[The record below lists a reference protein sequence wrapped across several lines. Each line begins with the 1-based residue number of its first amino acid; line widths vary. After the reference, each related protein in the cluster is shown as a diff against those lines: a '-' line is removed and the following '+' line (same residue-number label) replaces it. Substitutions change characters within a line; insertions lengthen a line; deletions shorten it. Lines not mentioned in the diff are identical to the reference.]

1 MNEISPTPP
10 AFQKFASGQS
20 VSRKEDPRLL
30 RGEGRYTD
38 DIDLA
43 GMAHGHVL
51 RSPHAHGVIRGI
63 DLSAA
68 RAVGGVLAVYGIDDL
83 KAAGY
88 GPFPGSKLLKNRDG
102 GYPQSPMR
110 LALADGKVKFAG
122 EGLAFIVAETP
133 EAARDGAEAVMFDID
148 PLPAIVDPEE
158 ALAPNAEQ
166 IHDDAA
172 NLCVDWR
179 DGDFDAVE
187 AAFGKA
193 AHVSRVRIPINR
205 VVVATMEPRGAVGE
219 YDAASGRFTIHLG
232 CQGVHGM
239 RQTLATAILKI
250 EPEKLRVI
258 SKDIGGSFGM
268 KSQQFAENLLV
279 LHAARDLGRPVK
291 WIDDRGGAFLSDY
304 QGRDMIADAALALN
318 ADGDFLAMRIDMI
331 GNLGA
336 YMTPFGPVMPS
347 GNIMKNVA
355 SLYKTPAIGV
365 TCRCVF
371 TNTVAIA
378 PYRGAGR
385 PEGNYIMERLVDA
398 AARETGRDRLEL
410 RRRNLIPADAI
421 PFKAASGMTYDSGDF
436 PSILTEAAA
445 AADWDGYAVRQKASQ
460 ARGLLRGRAVTSY
473 LEVTAGPGK
482 ELGAIRFRPDGRINI
497 LTGTLDQGQGHATAF
512 SQIVAGRLGI
522 PFDMIDL
529 VQGDSDSLKIGGG
542 TGGSKSAMAS
552 GNAFALASDAVVE
565 NGRQWAAHEMEAA
578 VQDIEFAAGEFRVAG
593 TDRAIAIQDLATR
606 ITAAASVPDGLP
618 ESLDAELITDTPPS
632 AFPNGCHICEVEID
646 PETGH
651 CGIDRYMAVNDFGN
665 LINPMLVEGQTHGGI
680 VQGIGQALLETAV
693 YDADGQLLTG
703 SFMDYAMPRADTM
716 PSFDIR
722 HHPVPATSNM
732 LGVKGC
738 GEAGTSGAIPTAFN
752 AVLDALAPLGV
763 TDLPMP
769 ATPERIWRAIRQA
782 REGRRN
788 ASAMNANHG

>member
-10 AFQKFASGQS
+10 AFEKFASGQS

-38 DIDLA
+38 DIVLP
-43 GMAHGHVL
+43 GMAYGYVL
-51 RSPHAHGVIRGI
+51 RSPHAHGIIRGI
-63 DLSAA
+63 DVSAA
-68 RAVGGVLAVYGIDDL
+68 REAEGVLAAYTIDDL

-102 GYPQSPMR
+102 SDPQSPVR
-110 LALADGKVKFAG
+110 YALADGKVKFAG
-122 EGLAFIVAETP
+122 EGLAFVVAETL

-158 ALAPNAEQ
+158 AMAPGAAR

-172 NLCVDWR
+172 NLCVDWQ
-179 DGDFDAVE
+179 DGAFEAVGE
-187 AAFGKA
+187 AMAKA
-193 AHVSRVRIPINR
+193 AHVTQMRIPINR
-205 VVVATMEPRGAVGE
+205 VVVAAMEPRGAVGE
-219 YDAASGRFTIHLG
+219 YDAASGRYTVHLG

-239 RQTLATAILKI
+239 RQTLATAVLKI
-250 EPEKLRVI
+250 KPEMLQVI

-268 KSQQFAENLLV
+268 KSQQFGENLLV

-291 WIDDRGGAFLSDY
+291 WIDDRSGAFLSDY

-318 ADGDFLAMRIDMI
+318 EDGDFLGMRIDMI

-355 SLYKTPAIGV
+355 SLYKTPAIAV

-371 TNTVAIA
+371 TNMVTIA

-385 PEGNYIMERLVDA
+385 PEGNYIMERLVDR
-398 AARETGRDRLEL
+398 AARETGRDSLEL

-421 PFKAASGMTYDSGDF
+421 PFKAASGMEYDSGDF

-445 AADWDGYAVRQKASQ
+445 AADWDGYAARRAESK
-460 ARGLLRGRAVTSY
+460 ARGLLRGHAVTSY

-482 ELGAIRFRPDGRINI
+482 ELGAIRFDPNGRVTI

-512 SQIVAGRLGI
+512 AQIVGERLGV

-529 VQGDSDSLKIGGG
+529 VQGDSDQLKMGGG

-552 GNAFALASDAVVE
+552 GNAFALASDAVIE

-578 VQDIEFAAGEFRVAG
+578 VQDIEFTAGEFRVAG
-593 TDRAIAIQDLATR
+593 TDRAIAIQDLAAR
-606 ITAAASVPDGLP
+606 ITAADAVPDGLP
-618 ESLDAELITDTPPS
+618 NSLDAELVTDTPPS

-646 PETGH
+646 PETGL
-651 CGIDRYMAVNDFGN
+651 CRIDRYLAVNDFGN

-680 VQGIGQALLETAV
+680 VQGIGQALMETAV
-693 YDADGQLLTG
+693 YDSDGQLLSG
-703 SFMDYAMPRADTM
+703 SFMDYAMPRANAV

-722 HHPVPATSNM
+722 HHPVPATSNA

-752 AVLDALAPLGV
+752 AVLDALSPLGV

-769 ATPERIWRAIRQA
+769 ATPERIWRAIQA
-782 REGRRN
+782 AELADLRREG
-788 ASAMNANHG
+788 

>member
-1 MNEISPTPP
+1 MNEISPTPA
-10 AFQKFASGQS
+10 AFEKFASGQS

-30 RGEGRYTD
+30 RGEGQFTG
-38 DIDLA
+38 DIDLP
-43 GMAHGHVL
+43 GMVYGYVL
-51 RSPHAHGVIRGI
+51 RSPHAHGIIRGL
-63 DLSAA
+63 DLSGAHE
-68 RAVGGVLAVYGIDDL
+68 VEGVLAVYGIDDL
-83 KAAGY
+83 RAAGY
-88 GPFPGSKLLKNRDG
+88 GPFPGSKLIKSRDG
-102 GYPQSPMR
+102 SDPESPAR
-110 LALADGKVKFAG
+110 YALADSKVKFVG
-122 EGLAFIVAETP
+122 EGLAFVVAETP

-148 PLPAIVDPEE
+148 PLPAIVDPED
-158 ALAPNAEQ
+158 ALAPDATQ

-172 NLCVDWR
+172 NLCLDWQ
-179 DGDFDAVE
+179 DGNFDAVE
-187 AAFGKA
+187 EAFGKA
-193 AHVSRVRIPINR
+193 THITRMRIPINR
-205 VVVATMEPRGAVGE
+205 VVVAAMEPRGAVGE
-219 YDAASGRFTIHLG
+219 YDKASGRFTVHLG
-232 CQGVHGM
+232 CQGVYGM
-239 RQTLATAILKI
+239 RQTLATAVLKI
-250 EPEKLRVI
+250 ELEKLRVV

-291 WIDDRGGAFLSDY
+291 WVDDRSGAFLSDY

-318 ADGDFLAMRIDMI
+318 KEGDFLAMRIDMI

-355 SLYKTPAIGV
+355 SLYKTPAIAV

-371 TNTVAIA
+371 TNTVTIA

-385 PEGNYIMERLVDA
+385 PEGNYIMERLVDE
-398 AARETGRDRLEL
+398 AARETGCDRLEL

-436 PSILTEAAA
+436 PTLLDEATA
-445 AADWDGYAVRQKASQ
+445 AADWDGYEARRAESE

-482 ELGAIRFRPDGRINI
+482 ELGGIRFRPDGRVTI

-512 SQIVAGRLGI
+512 AQVVAGRLGI

-529 VQGDSDSLKIGGG
+529 VQGDSDELKMGGG

-552 GNAFALASDAVVE
+552 GNAFAQASDAVIE
-565 NGRQWAAHEMEAA
+565 SGRRWAAHEMEAA
-578 VQDIEFAAGEFRVAG
+578 VEDIEFAAGEFRVAG
-593 TDRAIAIQDLATR
+593 TDRAIAIQDLAAR
-606 ITAAASVPDGLP
+606 VAAADSVPDGLP
-618 ESLDAELITDTPPS
+618 GSLDAELVTDTPPS

-651 CGIDRYMAVNDFGN
+651 CRIDRYLAVNDFGN
-665 LINPMLVEGQTHGGI
+665 LINPMLVEGQIHGGI
-680 VQGIGQALLETAV
+680 VQGVGQALMETAV

-703 SFMDYAMPRADTM
+703 SFMDYALPRADTT
-716 PSFDIR
+716 PSFDVR
-722 HHPVPATSNM
+722 HHPVPATTNA

-738 GEAGTSGAIPTAFN
+738 GEAGTSAAIPTAFN
-752 AVLDALAPLGV
+752 AILDALAPLGV

-769 ATPERIWRAIRQA
+769 ATPERIWRAIREA
-782 REGRRN
+782 R
-788 ASAMNANHG
+788 A

>member
-1 MNEISPTPP
+1 VTIKVFMNEISPTPP
-10 AFQKFASGQS
+10 AFQKFACGQS

-30 RGEGRYTD
+30 RGEGRYTG
-38 DIDLA
+38 DIDLP
-43 GMAHGHVL
+43 GMAHGYVL
-51 RSPHAHGVIRGI
+51 RSPHAHGVIRDI

-68 RAVGGVLAVYGIDDL
+68 REVDGVLAVYGIDDL

-102 GYPQSPMR
+102 SYPQSAVR
-110 LALADGKVKFAG
+110 FALADGKVKFAG
-122 EGLAFIVAETP
+122 EGLAFVVAETP

-148 PLPAIVDPEE
+148 PLPAIIDPEK
-158 ALAPNAEQ
+158 ALAADAEQ

-172 NLCVDWR
+172 NLCVDWQ

-187 AAFGKA
+187 EAFGKA
-193 AHVSRVRIPINR
+193 AHVTRVRIPINR
-205 VVVATMEPRGAVGE
+205 VVVATMEPRGVVGE
-219 YDAASGRFTIHLG
+219 HDSASGRFTIHLG
-232 CQGVHGM
+232 CQGVFGM

-250 EPEKLRVI
+250 EPEKLHVI

-291 WIDDRGGAFLSDY
+291 WIDDRSGAFLSDY
-304 QGRDMIADAALALN
+304 QGRDMIADGALALN

-336 YMTPFGPVMPS
+336 YMTPFSPVMPS
-347 GNIMKNVA
+347 GNIMKNAA
-355 SLYKTPAIGV
+355 SLYKTPVIGV
-365 TCRCVF
+365 TCRCVY
-371 TNTVAIA
+371 TNAVTIA

-398 AARETGRDRLEL
+398 AARETGRDRLDL
-410 RRRNLIPADAI
+410 RRRNLIPAEAI
-421 PFKAASGMTYDSGDF
+421 PFKAASGMKYDSGDF
-436 PSILTEAAA
+436 PAILDEAAA
-445 AADWDGYAVRQKASQ
+445 RADWDGYAARRENSE
-460 ARGLLRGRAVTSY
+460 ARGMLRGRAVTSY

-482 ELGAIRFRPDGRINI
+482 ELGAIRFRPDGRITI
-497 LTGTLDQGQGHATAF
+497 LTGSLDQGQGHATAF
-512 SQIVAGRLGI
+512 AQVVADRLGV

-529 VQGDSDSLKIGGG
+529 VQGDSDALIIGGG

-552 GNAFALASDAVVE
+552 GNAFALASDAVIE
-565 NGRQWAAHEMEAA
+565 NGRHWAAHEMETA
-578 VQDIEFAAGEFRVAG
+578 VQDIEFTAGEFRVAG
-593 TDRAIAIQDLATR
+593 TDRAIAIQDLAAR
-606 ITAAASVPDGLP
+606 AAAADSVTDGLP

-632 AFPNGCHICEVEID
+632 TFPNGCHICEIEID
-646 PETGH
+646 PETGQ
-651 CGIDRYMAVNDFGN
+651 CRIDRYLAINDFGN

-680 VQGIGQALLETAV
+680 VQGIGQALLEAAV
-693 YDADGQLLTG
+693 YDSDGQLLTG

-716 PSFDIR
+716 PAFDIQ
-722 HHPVPATSNM
+722 HHPVPATSNK

-763 TDLPMP
+763 TDIAIP
-769 ATPERIWRAIRQA
+769 ATPERIWRAIHEA
-782 REGRRN
+782 
-788 ASAMNANHG
+788 

>member
-38 DIDLA
+38 DIDLP
-43 GMAHGHVL
+43 GMAYGYVL
-51 RSPHAHGVIRGI
+51 RSPHAHGVVRGI
-63 DLSAA
+63 DVSAA
-68 RAVGGVLAVYGIDDL
+68 REVAGVVAAYTIDDL

-88 GPFPGSKLLKNRDG
+88 GPFPGSKLLKNIDG
-102 GYPQSPMR
+102 SDPQSPVR
-110 LALADGKVKFAG
+110 YALADRKVNFAG
-122 EGLAFIVAETP
+122 EGLAFVVAETP
-133 EAARDGAEAVMFDID
+133 AAARDGAEAVMFDID

-158 ALAPNAEQ
+158 ALAPGAVQ

-179 DGDFDAVE
+179 EGDFDAVE
-187 AAFGKA
+187 AAFAKA
-193 AHVSRVRIPINR
+193 AHVTRMRIPINR

-219 YDAASGRFTIHLG
+219 YDAASERFTIHLG

-239 RQTLATAILKI
+239 RQTLATAVLKI
-250 EPEKLRVI
+250 EPEKLHVI

-268 KSQQFAENLLV
+268 KSQQFGENLLV

-291 WIDDRGGAFLSDY
+291 WIDDRSGAFLSDY
-304 QGRDMIADAALALN
+304 QGRDMIADGALALN
-318 ADGDFLAMRIDMI
+318 EEGDFLAMRIDMI

-347 GNIMKNVA
+347 GNIMKNAA
-355 SLYKTPAIGV
+355 SLYKTPAIAV
-365 TCRCVF
+365 TCRCAL

-385 PEGNYIMERLVDA
+385 PEGNYIMERLVDG
-398 AARETGRDRLEL
+398 AARETGHDKLEL
-410 RRRNLIPADAI
+410 RRRNLIPAEAI
-421 PFKAASGMTYDSGDF
+421 PFKAASGMEYDSGDF
-436 PSILTEAAA
+436 PAILTEAVAR
-445 AADWDGYAVRQKASQ
+445 ADWDGYAARREASE
-460 ARGLLRGRAVTSY
+460 ARGMLRGHAVTSY

-482 ELGAIRFRPDGRINI
+482 ELGAIRFNPNGHVTI
-497 LTGTLDQGQGHATAF
+497 LTGSLDQGQGHATAF
-512 SQIVAGRLGI
+512 AQIVCERLGV
-522 PFDMIDL
+522 PFEAIDL
-529 VQGDSDSLKIGGG
+529 VQGDSDQLKMGGG

-552 GNAFALASDAVVE
+552 GNAFALASDAVIE
-565 NGRQWAAHEMEAA
+565 NGRQWAAHEMETA
-578 VQDIEFAAGEFRVAG
+578 VEDIEFTAGEFRVAG
-593 TDRAIAIQDLATR
+593 TDRAISIQDLAAR
-606 ITAAASVPDGLP
+606 VASAGGTPDGLP
-618 ESLDAELITDTPPS
+618 DSLDAELVTDTPPS

-651 CGIDRYMAVNDFGN
+651 CRIDRYMAVNDFGN

-680 VQGIGQALLETAV
+680 VQGIGQALMETAI
-693 YDADGQLLTG
+693 YDDDGQLLTG
-703 SFMDYAMPRADTM
+703 SFMDYAMPRAGTV
-716 PSFDIR
+716 PSFDIG
-722 HHPVPATSNM
+722 HHPVPATSNA
-732 LGVKGC
+732 LGIKGC

-752 AVLDALAPLGV
+752 AILDALSPLGV

-769 ATPERIWRAIRQA
+769 ATPQRIWRAIQKG
-782 REGRRN
+782 RE
-788 ASAMNANHG
+788 

>member
-1 MNEISPTPP
+1 MNEISPTPS

-38 DIDLA
+38 DIDLP
-43 GMAHGHVL
+43 GMAYGYVL
-51 RSPHAHGVIRGI
+51 RSPHAHGIIRGI
-63 DLSAA
+63 DVSAA
-68 RAVGGVLAVYGIDDL
+68 REIAGVLAAYTIDDL

-102 GYPQSPMR
+102 SDPQSPVR
-110 LALADGKVKFAG
+110 YALADGKVNFAG
-122 EGLAFIVAETP
+122 EGLAFVVAESP
-133 EAARDGAEAVMFDID
+133 VAARDGAEAVMFDID
-148 PLPAIVDPEE
+148 PLPAIIDPEE
-158 ALAPNAEQ
+158 ALAPGAVQ

-179 DGDFDAVE
+179 EGDFDAVE
-187 AAFGKA
+187 AAFDKA
-193 AHVSRVRIPINR
+193 AHVTRMRIPINR

-219 YDAASGRFTIHLG
+219 YDATSERFTIHLG

-239 RQTLATAILKI
+239 RQTLATAVLKI
-250 EPEKLRVI
+250 EPEKLHVI

-268 KSQQFAENLLV
+268 KSQQFGENLLV

-291 WIDDRGGAFLSDY
+291 WVDDRSGSFLSDY

-318 ADGDFLAMRIDMI
+318 EEGDFLAMRIDMI

-347 GNIMKNVA
+347 GNIMKNAA
-355 SLYKTPAIGV
+355 SLYKTPAIAV
-365 TCRCVF
+365 TCRCAL
-371 TNTVAIA
+371 TNTVTIA

-385 PEGNYIMERLVDA
+385 PEGNYIMERLVDG
-398 AARETGRDRLEL
+398 AARETGHDKLEL
-410 RRRNLIPADAI
+410 RRRNLIPAEAI
-421 PFKAASGMTYDSGDF
+421 PFKAASGMEYDSGDF
-436 PSILTEAAA
+436 PAILAEAVAR
-445 AADWDGYAVRQKASQ
+445 ADWDGYAARRAASE
-460 ARGLLRGRAVTSY
+460 ARGMLRGHAVTSY

-482 ELGAIRFRPDGRINI
+482 ELGAIRFDPDGRVTI
-497 LTGTLDQGQGHATAF
+497 LTGSLDQGQGHATAF
-512 SQIVAGRLGI
+512 AQIVCERLGV
-522 PFDMIDL
+522 PFEAIDL
-529 VQGDSDSLKIGGG
+529 VQGDSDQLKMGGG

-565 NGRQWAAHEMEAA
+565 NGRQWAAHEMETA
-578 VQDIEFAAGEFRVAG
+578 VEDIEFTAGEFRVAG
-593 TDRAIAIQDLATR
+593 TDRAIAIQELAAQV
-606 ITAAASVPDGLP
+606 AAADSIPDGLP
-618 ESLDAELITDTPPS
+618 GSLDAELVTDTPPS

-651 CGIDRYMAVNDFGN
+651 CRIDRYMAVNDFGN

-680 VQGIGQALLETAV
+680 VQGIGQALMETAV
-693 YDADGQLLTG
+693 YDDDGQLLTG
-703 SFMDYAMPRADTM
+703 SFMDYAMPRAGTV
-716 PSFDIR
+716 PSFDIG
-722 HHPVPATSNM
+722 HHPVPATSNA
-732 LGVKGC
+732 LGIKGC

-752 AVLDALAPLGV
+752 AILDALAPLGV

-769 ATPERIWRAIRQA
+769 ATPQRIWRAIQET
-782 REGRRN
+782 RE
-788 ASAMNANHG
+788 

>member
-1 MNEISPTPP
+1 MNEISPTPS

-38 DIDLA
+38 DIDLP
-43 GMAHGHVL
+43 GMAYGYVL
-51 RSPHAHGVIRGI
+51 RSPHAHGIIRGI
-63 DLSAA
+63 DVSAA
-68 RAVGGVLAVYGIDDL
+68 REIAGVLAAYTIDDL

-88 GPFPGSKLLKNRDG
+88 GPFPGSKLLKNIDG
-102 GYPQSPMR
+102 SDPQSPVR
-110 LALADGKVKFAG
+110 YALADGKVNFAG
-122 EGLAFIVAETP
+122 EGLAFVVAESP
-133 EAARDGAEAVMFDID
+133 VAARDGAEAVMFDID
-148 PLPAIVDPEE
+148 PLPAIIDPEE
-158 ALAPNAEQ
+158 ALAPGAVQ

-179 DGDFDAVE
+179 EGDFDAVE
-187 AAFGKA
+187 AAFAKA
-193 AHVSRVRIPINR
+193 AHVTRMRIPINR

-219 YDAASGRFTIHLG
+219 YDAASERFTIHLG

-239 RQTLATAILKI
+239 RQTLATAVLKI
-250 EPEKLRVI
+250 EPEKLHVI

-268 KSQQFAENLLV
+268 KSQQFGENLLV

-291 WIDDRGGAFLSDY
+291 WVDDRSGAFLSDY

-318 ADGDFLAMRIDMI
+318 EEGDFLAMRIDMI

-347 GNIMKNVA
+347 GNIMKNAA
-355 SLYKTPAIGV
+355 SLYKTPAIAV
-365 TCRCVF
+365 TCRCAL

-385 PEGNYIMERLVDA
+385 PEGNYIMERLVDG
-398 AARETGRDRLEL
+398 AARETGHDKLEL
-410 RRRNLIPADAI
+410 RRRNLIPAEAI
-421 PFKAASGMTYDSGDF
+421 PFKAASGMEYDSGDF
-436 PSILTEAAA
+436 PAILTEAVAR
-445 AADWDGYAVRQKASQ
+445 ADWDGYAARRAASE
-460 ARGLLRGRAVTSY
+460 ARGMLRGHAVTSY

-482 ELGAIRFRPDGRINI
+482 ELGAIRFDPDGRVTI
-497 LTGTLDQGQGHATAF
+497 LTGSLDQGQGHATAF
-512 SQIVAGRLGI
+512 AQIVYERLGV
-522 PFDMIDL
+522 PFEAIDL
-529 VQGDSDSLKIGGG
+529 VQGDSDQLKMGGG

-565 NGRQWAAHEMEAA
+565 NGRQWAAHEMETA
-578 VQDIEFAAGEFRVAG
+578 VEDIEFTAGEFRVAG
-593 TDRAIAIQDLATR
+593 TDRAIGIQELAAQV
-606 ITAAASVPDGLP
+606 AAADSIPDGLP
-618 ESLDAELITDTPPS
+618 GSLDAELVTDTPPS

-651 CGIDRYMAVNDFGN
+651 CRIDRYMAVNDFGN

-680 VQGIGQALLETAV
+680 VQGIGQALMETAV
-693 YDADGQLLTG
+693 YDDDGQLLTG
-703 SFMDYAMPRADTM
+703 SFMDYAMPRAGTV
-716 PSFDIR
+716 PSFDIG
-722 HHPVPATSNM
+722 HHPVPATSNA
-732 LGVKGC
+732 LGIKGC

-752 AVLDALAPLGV
+752 AILDALAPLGV

-769 ATPERIWRAIRQA
+769 ATPQRIWRAIQET
-782 REGRRN
+782 RE
-788 ASAMNANHG
+788 

>member
-1 MNEISPTPP
+1 M
-10 AFQKFASGQS
+10 
-20 VSRKEDPRLL
+20 
-30 RGEGRYTD
+30 RGEGRFTG
-38 DIDLA
+38 DIDLP
-43 GMAHGHVL
+43 GMVYGYVL
-51 RSPHAHGVIRGI
+51 RSPHAHGIIRGL

-68 RAVGGVLAVYGIDDL
+68 REVEGVLAAYGIDDL
-83 KAAGY
+83 KSAGY
-88 GPFPGSKLLKNRDG
+88 GPFPGSRLIKSRDG
-102 GYPQSPMR
+102 SDPENPARY
-110 LALADGKVKFAG
+110 ALADGKVKFVG
-122 EGLAFIVAETP
+122 EGLAFVVAETP

-148 PLPAIVDPEE
+148 PLAAIVDPED
-158 ALAPNAEQ
+158 ALAPEAVQ

-172 NLCVDWR
+172 NLCLDWQ
-179 DGDFDAVE
+179 DGNFDAVE
-187 AAFGKA
+187 QAFGKA
-193 AHVSRVRIPINR
+193 AHITRMRIPINR
-205 VVVATMEPRGAVGE
+205 VVVAAMEPRGAVGE
-219 YDAASGRFTIHLG
+219 YDKASGRFTVHLG
-232 CQGVHGM
+232 CQGVYGM
-239 RQTLATAILKI
+239 RQTLATAVLKI
-250 EPEKLRVI
+250 EPEKLHVV

-291 WIDDRGGAFLSDY
+291 WVDDRSGAFLSDF

-318 ADGDFLAMRIDMI
+318 EEGDFLAMRIDMI

-336 YMTPFGPVMPS
+336 YMTPFGPVMAS

-355 SLYKTPAIGV
+355 SLYKTPAIAV

-371 TNTVAIA
+371 TNTVTIA

-421 PFKAASGMTYDSGDF
+421 PFRSASGMTYDSGDF
-436 PSILTEAAA
+436 PTLLDEATAG
-445 AADWDGYAVRQKASQ
+445 ADWNGYEARRTESK
-460 ARGLLRGRAVTSY
+460 ARGLLRGRALTSY

-482 ELGAIRFRPDGRINI
+482 ELGGVHFRPDGRVTI

-512 SQIVAGRLGI
+512 AQIVAGRLGI

-529 VQGDSDSLKIGGG
+529 VQGDSDALKMGGG

-552 GNAFALASDAVVE
+552 GNAFALASDAVIE
-565 NGRQWAAHEMEAA
+565 NGRRWAAQEMEAA
-578 VQDIEFAAGEFRVAG
+578 VEDIEFVAGEFRVAG
-593 TDRAIAIQDLATR
+593 TDRVIAIQDLAAR
-606 ITAAASVPDGLP
+606 VAAADSVPDGLP
-618 ESLDAELITDTPPS
+618 GSLDAELVTDTPPS

-651 CGIDRYMAVNDFGN
+651 CRIDRYLAVNDFGN
-665 LINPMLVEGQTHGGI
+665 LINPMLVEGQIHGGI
-680 VQGIGQALLETAV
+680 VQGVGQALMETAV

-703 SFMDYAMPRADTM
+703 SFMDYAMPRADTA

-722 HHPVPATSNM
+722 HHPVPATTNA

-738 GEAGTSGAIPTAFN
+738 GEAGTSAAIPTAFN
-752 AVLDALAPLGV
+752 AILNALAPLGV

-769 ATPERIWRAIRQA
+769 ATPERIWRAIREA
-782 REGRRN
+782 R
-788 ASAMNANHG
+788 A

>member
-10 AFQKFASGQS
+10 AFEKFASGQS

-38 DIDLA
+38 DIDLP
-43 GMAHGHVL
+43 GMVFGYVL
-51 RSPHAHGVIRGI
+51 RSPHAHGIIRAI
-63 DLSAA
+63 DVSAA
-68 RAVGGVLAVYGIDDL
+68 RAVEGVLVAYTIDDL

-102 GYPQSPMR
+102 SDPQSPAR
-110 LALADGKVKFAG
+110 YALADGKVKFAG
-122 EGLAFIVAETP
+122 EGLAFVVAETP

-148 PLPAIVDPEE
+148 PLPAIIDPEE
-158 ALAPNAEQ
+158 ALAPGAVQ
-166 IHDDAA
+166 IHGDAA
-172 NLCVDWR
+172 NLCVDWQ
-179 DGDFDAVE
+179 DGAIEAVGE
-187 AAFGKA
+187 AFAKA
-193 AHVSRVRIPINR
+193 SHVTRMRIPINR

-219 YDAASGRFTIHLG
+219 YDAASGRFTVHLG
-232 CQGVHGM
+232 CQGVYGM
-239 RQTLATAILKI
+239 RQTLATAVLKI
-250 EPEKLRVI
+250 EPEKLHIV

-268 KSQQFAENLLV
+268 KSQQFGENLLV

-291 WIDDRGGAFLSDY
+291 WIDDRSGAFLSDF

-318 ADGDFLAMRIDMI
+318 EEGDFLAMRIDMI

-355 SLYKTPAIGV
+355 SLYKTPAIAV

-371 TNTVAIA
+371 TNTVTIA

-398 AARETGRDRLEL
+398 AARETGRDSLEL
-410 RRRNLIPADAI
+410 RRCNLIPAEAI
-421 PFKAASGMTYDSGDF
+421 PFKAASGMEYDSGNF
-436 PSILTEAAA
+436 PAILAEATAG
-445 AADWDGYAVRQKASQ
+445 ADWDGYEARRAESAAS
-460 ARGLLRGRAVTSY
+460 GLLRGRAVTSY

-482 ELGAIRFRPDGRINI
+482 ELGAIRFRPDGRVTI

-512 SQIVAGRLGI
+512 AQIVAERLGV

-529 VQGDSDSLKIGGG
+529 VQGDSDELKMGGG

-552 GNAFALASDAVVE
+552 GNAFALASDAVIE

-593 TDRAIAIQDLATR
+593 TDRAIGIQDLAAR
-606 ITAAASVPDGLP
+606 VTATASLPDGLP
-618 ESLDAELITDTPPS
+618 GSLDAELVTDTPPS
-632 AFPNGCHICEVEID
+632 AFPNGCHICEIEID

-651 CGIDRYMAVNDFGN
+651 CRIVRYLAVNDFGN

-680 VQGIGQALLETAV
+680 VQGIGQALMETAV
-693 YDADGQLLTG
+693 YDDDGQLLTG
-703 SFMDYAMPRADTM
+703 SFMDYAMPRAETV

-722 HHPVPATSNM
+722 HHPVPATSNA
-732 LGVKGC
+732 LGIKGC

-752 AVLDALAPLGV
+752 AILDALTPLGV

-769 ATPERIWRAIRQA
+769 ATPERIWRAIREA
-782 REGRRN
+782 RRQG
-788 ASAMNANHG
+788 

>member
-10 AFQKFASGQS
+10 AFEKFASGQS

-30 RGEGRYTD
+30 RGEGCYTD
-38 DIDLA
+38 DIDLP
-43 GMAHGHVL
+43 GMAFGYVL
-51 RSPHAHGVIRGI
+51 RSPHAHGIIHGI
-63 DLSAA
+63 DVSAA
-68 RAVGGVLAVYGIDDL
+68 REVEGVLAAYTIDDL

-102 GYPQSPMR
+102 SDPQSPAR
-110 LALADGKVKFAG
+110 YALADGKVKFAG
-122 EGLAFIVAETP
+122 EGLAFVVAETP

-158 ALAPNAEQ
+158 ALAPGATQ

-172 NLCVDWR
+172 NLCVDWCE
-179 DGDFDAVE
+179 GNFDAVGE
-187 AAFGKA
+187 ALAKA
-193 AHVSRVRIPINR
+193 AHVTRMRIPINR

-219 YDAASGRFTIHLG
+219 YDAPSGRFTVHLG
-232 CQGVHGM
+232 CQGVYGM
-239 RQTLATAILKI
+239 RQTLATAVLKI
-250 EPEKLRVI
+250 EPDKLHVV

-268 KSQQFAENLLV
+268 KSQQFGENLLV

-291 WIDDRGGAFLSDY
+291 WIDDRSGAFLSDF

-318 ADGDFLAMRIDMI
+318 EEGDFLGMRIDMI

-355 SLYKTPAIGV
+355 SLYKTPAIAV

-371 TNTVAIA
+371 TNTVTIA

-385 PEGNYIMERLVDA
+385 PEGN
-398 AARETGRDRLEL
+398 
-410 RRRNLIPADAI
+410 
-421 PFKAASGMTYDSGDF
+421 
-436 PSILTEAAA
+436 
-445 AADWDGYAVRQKASQ
+445 WDGYAVRRKASE

-482 ELGAIRFRPDGRINI
+482 ELGAIRFRPDRRVII

-512 SQIVAGRLGI
+512 AQIVCERLGV

-529 VQGDSDSLKIGGG
+529 IQGDSDELKMGGG

-552 GNAFALASDAVVE
+552 GNAFALASDAVIE

-578 VQDIEFAAGEFRVAG
+578 VQDIEFAAGEFRVVG
-593 TDRAIAIQDLATR
+593 TDRAIAIQDLAAR

-618 ESLDAELITDTPPS
+618 GSLDAELVTDTPPS

-651 CGIDRYMAVNDFGN
+651 CRIDRYLAVNDFGN

-680 VQGIGQALLETAV
+680 VQGIGQALMETAV
-693 YDADGQLLTG
+693 YDDDGQLLTG
-703 SFMDYAMPRADTM
+703 SFMDYAMPRAETV

-722 HHPVPATSNM
+722 HHPVPATSNA

-752 AVLDALAPLGV
+752 AILDALAPRGV

-769 ATPERIWRAIRQA
+769 ATPERIWRAIREA
-782 REGRRN
+782 
-788 ASAMNANHG
+788 AT

>member
-1 MNEISPTPP
+1 MNEVSPLSP

-30 RGEGRYTD
+30 RGEGCYTD
-38 DIDLA
+38 DISLPGIA
-43 GMAHGHVL
+43 FGYVL
-51 RSPHAHGVIRGI
+51 RSPHAHGVIHGI

-68 RAVGGVLAVYGIDDL
+68 REVEGVLAVYGIGDL

-88 GPFPGSKLLKNRDG
+88 GPFPGSKLIKNRDG
-102 GYPQSPMR
+102 SDPESPAR
-110 LALADGKVKFAG
+110 YALADGKVKFSG
-122 EGLAFIVAETP
+122 EGLAFVVGETP

-158 ALAPNAEQ
+158 AMASSAPR

-172 NLCVDWR
+172 NLCVDWQE
-179 DGDFDAVE
+179 GDFDAVE
-187 AAFGKA
+187 EAFGKA
-193 AHVSRVRIPINR
+193 AHITRMRIPINR

-219 YDAASGRFTIHLG
+219 YDDASGRFTLHLG
-232 CQGVHGM
+232 CQGVHGI
-239 RQTLATAILKI
+239 RQTLATAVLKI
-250 EPEKLRVI
+250 EPEKLHVI

-268 KSQQFAENLLV
+268 KSQQYAENLLV
-279 LHAARDLGRPVK
+279 LHAARKLARPVK
-291 WIDDRGGAFLSDY
+291 WIDDRSGAFLSDF
-304 QGRDMIADAALALN
+304 QGRDMIADGALALN
-318 ADGDFLAMRIDMI
+318 EDGDFLAMRIDMI

-355 SLYKTPAIGV
+355 SLYKTPVIAV

-410 RRRNLIPADAI
+410 RRRNLIPAAAI

-436 PSILTEAAA
+436 PTVLAETAT
-445 AADWDGYAVRQKASQ
+445 AADWDGYEARRAESK
-460 ARGLLRGRAVTSY
+460 ARGMLRGRAVTSY

-482 ELGAIRFRPDGRINI
+482 ELGAIRFRPDGRVTI
-497 LTGTLDQGQGHATAF
+497 LTGSLDQGQGHATAF
-512 SQIVAGRLGI
+512 AQIVAERLGV

-529 VQGDSDSLKIGGG
+529 VQGDSDELKMGGG

-552 GNAFALASDAVVE
+552 GNAFALASDAVIE

-578 VQDIEFAAGEFRVAG
+578 VQDIEFTAGEFRVAG
-593 TDRAIAIQDLATR
+593 TDRAIAIQELASR
-606 ITAAASVPDGLP
+606 VAAADGVPDGLP
-618 ESLDAELITDTPPS
+618 ESLDAELVTDTPPS

-651 CGIDRYMAVNDFGN
+651 CRIDRYLAVNDFGN

-680 VQGIGQALLETAV
+680 VQGIGQALMETAV
-693 YDADGQLLTG
+693 YDGDGQLLTG
-703 SFMDYAMPRADTM
+703 SFMDYAMPRADTA

-722 HHPVPATSNM
+722 HHPVPATTNS

-752 AVLDALAPLGV
+752 AILDALAPLGV

-769 ATPERIWRAIRQA
+769 ATPERIWRAIRKGRA
-782 REGRRN
+782 RHAGR
-788 ASAMNANHG
+788 

>member
-38 DIDLA
+38 DIDLP
-43 GMAHGHVL
+43 GMAFGYVL
-51 RSPHAHGVIRGI
+51 RSPHAHGIIRDI
-63 DLSAA
+63 DVSAA
-68 RAVGGVLAVYGIDDL
+68 RETEGVLAIYIIDDL

-88 GPFPGSKLLKNRDG
+88 GAFPGSKLLKNRDG
-102 GYPQSPMR
+102 SDPQSPAR
-110 LALADGKVKFAG
+110 YALADGKVKFAG
-122 EGLAFIVAETP
+122 EGLAFVVAESP
-133 EAARDGAEAVMFDID
+133 AAARDGAEAIMFDID
-148 PLPAIVDPEE
+148 PLPAIIDPEV
-158 ALAPNAEQ
+158 AMAPGAAQ

-179 DGDFDAVE
+179 EGDFDRVDE
-187 AAFGKA
+187 ALAKA
-193 AHVSRVRIPINR
+193 AHVTRMRIPINR

-219 YDAASGRFTIHLG
+219 YDATSERFTVHLG

-250 EPEKLRVI
+250 EPEKLHVI

-268 KSQQFAENLLV
+268 KSQQFGENLLV

-291 WIDDRGGAFLSDY
+291 WIDDRSGAFLSDY

-318 ADGDFLAMRIDMI
+318 EEGDFLGMRIDMI

-347 GNIMKNVA
+347 GNIMKNAA
-355 SLYKTPAIGV
+355 SLYKTPAIAV

-371 TNTVAIA
+371 TNAVTIA

-385 PEGNYIMERLVDA
+385 PEGNYIMERLIDA
-398 AARETGRDRLEL
+398 AARETGRDKLEL
-410 RRRNLIPADAI
+410 RRRNMIPANAI
-421 PFKAASGMTYDSGDF
+421 PFKAASGLEYDSGDF
-436 PSILTEAAA
+436 PAILAEATAG
-445 AADWDGYAVRQKASQ
+445 ADWDGYEARRAASE

-482 ELGAIRFRPDGRINI
+482 ELGAIRFRPDGHVTI
-497 LTGTLDQGQGHATAF
+497 LTGSLDQGQGHATAF
-512 SQIVAGRLGI
+512 AQIVCERLGV

-529 VQGDSDSLKIGGG
+529 VQGDSDQLKMGGG

-552 GNAFALASDAVVE
+552 GQAFALASDAVIE

-593 TDRAIAIQDLATR
+593 TDRAIAIQNLAAR
-606 ITAAASVPDGLP
+606 VAATDIVPEGLP

-651 CGIDRYMAVNDFGN
+651 CRIDRYLAVNDFGN

-680 VQGIGQALLETAV
+680 VQGIGQALMETAV
-693 YDADGQLLTG
+693 YDDDGQLLTG

-722 HHPVPATSNM
+722 HHPVPATTNA
-732 LGVKGC
+732 LGIKGC

-752 AVLDALAPLGV
+752 AVLDALAPRGV

-769 ATPERIWRAIRQA
+769 ATPERIWRSIREA
-782 REGRRN
+782 RT
-788 ASAMNANHG
+788 